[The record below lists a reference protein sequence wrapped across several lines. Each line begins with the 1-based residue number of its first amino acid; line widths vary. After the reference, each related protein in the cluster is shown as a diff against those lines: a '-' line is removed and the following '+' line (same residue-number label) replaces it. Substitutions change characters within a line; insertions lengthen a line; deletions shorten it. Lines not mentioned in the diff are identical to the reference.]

1 MMGWGSFCS
10 RVGGYGAGHMWGL
23 GSGGGLLGVLGSL
36 LGTLLLLGLLALFA
50 AAAIWLIS
58 RSRITTAV
66 TGSGPSLSI
75 SPLDLAQ
82 RRLAAGEITLDEY
95 HRIRDELRG

>member
-1 MMGWGSFCS
+1 MGWGSFCS
-10 RVGGYGAGHMWGL
+10 RVGGYGSGHMWGL

-36 LGTLLLLGLLALFA
+36 LGFLLLLGLLALFA
-50 AAAIWLIS
+50 ALAFWLIS
-58 RSRITTAV
+58 RTRTTTAMADN
-66 TGSGPSLSI
+66 GPSTSV